1 MWGGYI
7 MADCEPMYLRVLCC
21 WSNKMISMLRHLP
34 HEQEKNKQS
43 WLAMPPLAFFLS
55 VKFTYRRQLRRKNK
69 RISSFE
75 QGTLYIHGPN
85 VGTLWGLV
93 PKVWDYFAGH
103 AGCLCEDP
111 WELLGP
117 PKPPHLPWTTIR
129 TGIRIQVMKMDN
141 MSGNCP
147 SRLDDF
153 IFKCYSKQTPLSSM
167 NSVQWRSSCYRWSVP
182 ILFSAVG
189 SPDTFSISAKKKVL
203 YLNRDA
209 NRSHLENNDN
219 KKARKKPNKPAREK
233 NPRREEKRVCF
244 PNIHCS
250 EYLCSLV
257 DAVKAREEIVGFVQ
271 KQPGFSIFMQTD
283 PLSVRVWESKVV
295 SLGARGCWKHEVR

>member
-1 MWGGYI
+1 M
-7 MADCEPMYLRVLCC
+7 
-21 WSNKMISMLRHLP
+21 
-34 HEQEKNKQS
+34 
-43 WLAMPPLAFFLS
+43 
-55 VKFTYRRQLRRKNK
+55 
-69 RISSFE
+69 
-75 QGTLYIHGPN
+75 
-85 VGTLWGLV
+85 
-93 PKVWDYFAGH
+93 
-103 AGCLCEDP
+103 
-111 WELLGP
+111 
-117 PKPPHLPWTTIR
+117 
-129 TGIRIQVMKMDN
+129 
-141 MSGNCP
+141 
-147 SRLDDF
+147 
-153 IFKCYSKQTPLSSM
+153 
-167 NSVQWRSSCYRWSVP
+167 
-182 ILFSAVG
+182 
-189 SPDTFSISAKKKVL
+189 L

-257 DAVKAREEIVGFVQ
+257 DAFKAREEIVGFVQ